1 MTTGSPSS
9 IPPKSKLTRQ
19 AAWTTLISGVGLL
32 LSALA
37 TRVVLEPKPTPEPP
51 AHADATKPIPV
62 PPKEEATTNEGVV
75 AARIV
80 RDHANVELIE
90 HRDRIHV
97 LEMRVCI
104 LERELRAEVSRRLE
118 LQKGKRGREARKAF
132 EQQTARW
139 DACPSALGPVQERG
153 SLREA
158 ADSL

>member
-1 MTTGSPSS
+1 MADSSPSS
-9 IPPKSKLTRQ
+9 IPPKRARY
-19 AAWTTLISGVGLL
+19 AAWTAVIGGVGALL
-32 LSALA
+32 TAYA
-37 TRVVLEPKPTPEPP
+37 TKVVLAPEPTVEPP
-51 AHADATKPIPV
+51 AHEDATKPIPV
-62 PPKEEATTNEGVV
+62 PPKEEATTDEGVV

-118 LQKGKRGREARKAF
+118 LQKGKRGREARKEF
-132 EQQTARW
+132 ERLTAKW
-139 DACPSALGPVQERG
+139 DACASLLAPVQERG

-158 ADSL
+158 GDSL